1 MRKAQRG
8 VTMIGWLFL
17 LIPIAI
23 VGYAGIRLVPIYLN
37 YGKVVRTI
45 EQVAQQSRGA
55 GSVAEIR
62 NSIDKRVNVEGME
75 YPDTKDFVIRREGP
89 TWIIEIEYEDPVP
102 LFGNLS
108 LVPKFSKSSRVG
120 DID

>member
-8 VTMIGWLFL
+8 ITLIGWIFL

-55 GSVAEIR
+55 GSIQEIR
-62 NSIDKRVNVEGME
+62 NSIDKRVNVEGMT
-75 YPDTKDFVIRREGP
+75 YPDTNDFVIRREGQV
-89 TWIIEIEYEDPVP
+89 WIIEIEYEDPVP
-102 LFGNLS
+102 LFGNIS
-108 LVPKFSKSSRVG
+108 LVPKFAKSSRVG
-120 DID
+120 EMD